1 MKNLFKLL
9 LAGTFLFTFA
19 AKSFSQTTST
29 TTTEKAAVTADEKA
43 ATIVT
48 ELTKIATLT
57 DAQAVQIKSLIV
69 ELIKQKE
76 IDDIQY
82 KGNEEGL
89 NTARKNRL
97 GNCNAKI
104 KSIVT
109 EDQYAKIQEYWD
121 NKKKL
126 NNDQSK

>member
-19 AKSFSQTTST
+19 AKSFSQTTANTNPEQAAIT
-29 TTTEKAAVTADEKA
+29 TEEKAAA
-43 ATIVT
+43 IVT
-48 ELTKIATLT
+48 EMTKIATLT
-57 DAQAVQIKSLIV
+57 DAQAVQIKPLII
-69 ELIKQKE
+69 ELLKQKE
-76 IDDIQY
+76 IDDVQY
-82 KGNEEGL
+82 KGNEEAL

-97 GNCNAKI
+97 SAVNTKI
-104 KSIVT
+104 KTIVT
-109 EDQYAKIQEYWD
+109 EDQYAKIKEYWD